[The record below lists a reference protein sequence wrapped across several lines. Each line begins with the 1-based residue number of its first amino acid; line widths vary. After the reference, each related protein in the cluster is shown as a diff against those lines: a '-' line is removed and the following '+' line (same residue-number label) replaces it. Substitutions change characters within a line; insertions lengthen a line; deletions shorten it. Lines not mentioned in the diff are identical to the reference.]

1 MNQKLLQIKK
11 LLTLEDIAPNWAR
24 SIKMGDYN
32 REELNQ
38 NKYCVVGEAHGYA
51 DRYGCAECVNYSM
64 TIFFSAYS
72 MGCNDLNKDL
82 SKHKQ
87 TLTDFVDHWNEFHVT
102 DMGPESRSRKAV
114 L

>member
-1 MNQKLLQIKK
+1 MKNMSELIQIKK

-51 DRYGCAECVNYSM
+51 DRYGCEKCNGFSYGGM
-64 TIFFSAYS
+64 THYRDGAPAHDNFIDIL
-72 MGCNDLNKDL
+72 GRLTPEELNNHPTVQALVK
-82 SKHKQ
+82 
-87 TLTDFVDHWNEFHVT
+87 HWNEKHV
-102 DMGPESRSRKAV
+102 
-114 L
+114 